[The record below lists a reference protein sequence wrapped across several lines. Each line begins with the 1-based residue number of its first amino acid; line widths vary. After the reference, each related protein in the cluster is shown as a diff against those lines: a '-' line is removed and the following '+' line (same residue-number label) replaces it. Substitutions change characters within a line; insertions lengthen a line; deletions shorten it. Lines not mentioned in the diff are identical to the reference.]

1 MLKMKKLMVLCMV
14 LGLVGIANAG
24 VIDIT
29 ITSLNGVP
37 ITPTKEITISPTDV
51 IDFQIMF
58 NAPTTEYCFAIGA
71 QINVVGPGTLDWS
84 EFVGRTWDPDEE
96 MWVIGPDV
104 TTGYDPELAANG
116 ADWVVIGAAARG
128 KKGTGADIWIIKNIL
143 LHCDRPGDVLVYL
156 TNYALSPSSVIDI
169 DYQPVDWS
177 YGAGIV
183 IHQLIPEP
191 MTLTLLGL
199 GSLFLARRKK

>member
-1 MLKMKKLMVLCMV
+1 MKKLMVLCMV
-14 LGLVGIANAG
+14 LGLVGVVNAG

-37 ITPTKEITISPTDV
+37 ITPTKEITILPTDV

-58 NAPTTEYCFAIGA
+58 NAPTTEYLFAV
-71 QINVVGPGTLDWS
+71 QSVINVVGPASLDWS
-84 EFVGRTWDPDEE
+84 AYEPRTWNEDEE
-96 MWVIGPDV
+96 MWEIGPDV
-104 TTGYDPELAANG
+104 TTGYDPELCANG
-116 ADWVVIGAAARG
+116 SNWVVIGAAARG
-128 KKGTGADIWIIKNIL
+128 KKGTGADVWIIQDL
-143 LHCDRPGDVLVYL
+143 QLHCDAPGDVLVYL
-156 TNYALSPSSVIDI
+156 SNYLTGSKVIDSG
-169 DYQPVDWS
+169 YVEVPWQ